1 MFNSGPVGGAEG
13 ARRLGAALGL
23 ENVVTADMGG
33 TSFDASVITGGEYRV
48 LPRAEMGGFPTA
60 LTAVDISSIGAG
72 GGSIAWIDARG
83 LMRIGP
89 RSAGSVPGPACYARG
104 GEEPT
109 VTDAAVV
116 MGLIDPDYFLGGT
129 IPLDGDAAT
138 AAIDGRLAGPLGFSV
153 DEAAAGIYRLTTV
166 QMANAIRALT
176 VNRGHDPREFTMVSF
191 GGACGL
197 FAAEIARECDVA
209 QVVIPAAASVFSAFG
224 LLHADSLFTAVQTTP
239 WTFAQTADDLE
250 SAYAGLQAR
259 VEEWF
264 TADAI
269 PAGSR
274 HMIREADMKF
284 AGQVFEVTTRLPD
297 AAFTEDLKE
306 QVRAQ
311 FIDDYETE
319 FGSGTAWTEA
329 EILVTNTR
337 LKGIGKF
344 GSDGGAPVRTLA
356 EQDAGRRREIIE
368 PITGRRIEVDVHR
381 GLALGATLRG
391 AVPRGGARHQHL
403 RARRRDDR
411 PRRPGQLRHRPP
423 GEPRMSTI
431 APTGRDYDPVTLE
444 VIRMRLDAIVDEM
457 AIAMMRSSGSPV
469 ITEAGDFNTALFDA
483 EGRIYAYSNYVQ
495 FHIGSAS
502 VALRGL
508 LDVVA
513 ARGDG
518 TRATRSSA
526 TTRTP
531 RARPIR
537 PTSRSSRRSST
548 TARSSP
554 SPSRRRICST
564 SAG

>member
-33 TSFDASVITGGEYRV
+33 TSFDAAVITGGEYRV

-129 IPLDGDAAT
+129 IPLDGGAAT
-138 AAIDGRLAGPLGFSV
+138 TAIDGRLAGPLGFSV

-239 WTFAQTADDLE
+239 WTFAQ
-250 SAYAGLQAR
+250 SGRRAR
-259 VEEWF
+259 VGLRGP
-264 TADAI
+264 AG
-269 PAGSR
+269 AGSR
-274 HMIREADMKF
+274 SGSPPTRSRPSSRQVIREADMKF

-356 EQDAGRRREIIE
+356 EQDAGRRREIVE
-368 PITGRRIEVDVHR
+368 PITGRRIDVDVHR
-381 GLALGATLRG
+381 GLALGASVRG
-391 AVPRGGARHQHL
+391 AVPGRGARHEHL
-403 RARRRDDR
+403 RARRARRSPATPRPTTSSTSRRAAHEHDRPDGPRLRPRHPGSHPHAPRRDRRRDGDRDDALVGL
-411 PRRPGQLRHRPP
+411 PGHHR
-423 GEPRMSTI
+423 
-431 APTGRDYDPVTLE
+431 GR
-444 VIRMRLDAIVDEM
+444 
-457 AIAMMRSSGSPV
+457 
-469 ITEAGDFNTALFDA
+469 
-483 EGRIYAYSNYVQ
+483 
-495 FHIGSAS
+495 
-502 VALRGL
+502 
-508 LDVVA
+508 
-513 ARGDG
+513 
-518 TRATRSSA
+518 
-526 TTRTP
+526 
-531 RARPIR
+531 
-537 PTSRSSRRSST
+537 
-548 TARSSP
+548 
-554 SPSRRRICST
+554 
-564 SAG
+564 